1 MSIVGD
7 TLDHPQVPK
16 SLVMVLPGIPP
27 GAHRQKADDLRNVED
42 QISGTW
48 VLAWSETANKKVA
61 E

>member
-42 QISGTW
+42 QISGT
-48 VLAWSETANKKVA
+48 
-61 E
+61 